1 MSCSDDECKL
11 PPHSRE
17 ANTYPKHK
25 TYNKNRTNDNY
36 AGEIYDAAS
45 LLNIILCNSREFHSV
60 CKTVGI
66 RENFISTNIKKEIPV
81 PSCRADGN

>member
-1 MSCSDDECKL
+1 MSSSDDECNL
-11 PPHSRE
+11 PPPSRE

-25 TYNKNRTNDNY
+25 HYNKNQTNDTFT
-36 AGEIYDAAS
+36 GEIYDAAS

-66 RENFISTNIKKEIPV
+66 RENFISTKIKKEIPV
-81 PSCRADGN
+81 PSCRVDGN